1 MNYKSAAA
9 AAAKSLQS
17 CYHVLYRNKN
27 RGERKKVIKL
37 LLLGIFIN
45 RKLLLPFQFYA
56 IL

>member
-1 MNYKSAAA
+1 MNYKSAAV

-27 RGERKKVIKL
+27 RGERKKLIKL
-37 LLLGIFIN
+37 LLLGIFISS
-45 RKLLLPFQFYA
+45 KLLLPFQFYA